1 MNNLKLSFY
10 GGTGVVTG
18 ANFLLESDNEKNL
31 IDCGL
36 FQGNRITE
44 RKNRD
49 PFPYNPS
56 FIDFLFITHA
66 HLDHIG
72 RIPKL
77 VKEGFRGRIY
87 STPATKDLAE
97 LIMRDSMGIMKKE
110 AKWNNED
117 VFYSAEDID
126 KAMELWETASY
137 NKDIDTK
144 SFKIKFKN
152 SGHIL
157 GSAMI
162 EIYYNGKKIVFTG
175 DLGNSPAPL
184 LNDSEIVD
192 DADYLIMESVY
203 GDRNHEHFLERTE
216 KLKRIIK
223 ETMKIGGVLMIPVF
237 SIERTQILLYELN
250 NLIEKGIISN
260 IPVFLDSPMAIK
272 ATMIYKKYEKLFNQN
287 VKDIIKSGDDIFNF
301 PCLKFTLETSESKAI
316 NDVENPKIIIAGSG
330 MSNGGRIVHHEKRY
344 LSDPKSTLLIVGY
357 QSINTL
363 GRKIQDGATNVKIFG
378 ENVPIR
384 AKIENIRGY
393 SAHADSDDLVDFVK
407 NTKKKVKKVF
417 LTMGE
422 PRVSNVLANRLYKEL
437 NVDAVVPQEGE
448 QTELQ

>member
-18 ANFLLESDNEKNL
+18 ANFLVESNNKKIL

-44 RKNRD
+44 RKNCD
-49 PFPYNPS
+49 TFPYNPS

-66 HLDHIG
+66 HLDHVG

-77 VKEGFRGRIY
+77 VHDGFKGRIY
-87 STPATKDLAE
+87 STNATKDLAE
-97 LIMRDSMGIMKKE
+97 LVMRDSMGIMEKE

-137 NKDIDTK
+137 NEEVDIK

-162 EIYYNGKKIVFTG
+162 EMDYNGKKIVFTG

-184 LNDSEIVD
+184 LCDNEIID
-192 DADYLIMESVY
+192 NADYLIMESVY
-203 GDRNHEHFLERTE
+203 GDRNHEPLPERVE

-223 ETMKIGGVLMIPVF
+223 ETIEIGGVLMIPVF

-250 NLIEKGIISN
+250 SLIEKGIIPN

-316 NDVENPKIIIAGSG
+316 NDVKNPKIIIAGSG

-344 LSDPKSTLLIVGY
+344 LSDPKNTLLIIGY
-357 QSINTL
+357 QAINTL
-363 GRKIQDGATNVKIFG
+363 GRKIQDGATNVKMFG
-378 ENVPIR
+378 ENVPIK

-393 SAHADSDDLVDFVK
+393 SAHADSDGLVAFVK

-422 PRVSNVLANRLYKEL
+422 PYVSNILANRLYKEL
-437 NVDAVVPQEGE
+437 NVDAVVPKEGE
-448 QTELQ
+448 QTELS